1 MIAQSK
7 IYVKTVVLMN
17 GKAHF
22 AANCFILFGT
32 FGIVTTQRPELL
44 IPAMTGSTLGTLIT
58 PDYDLKS
65 IYIKSVINNI
75 PIFGALW
82 NAYWWPYA
90 VMFKHRKI
98 SHNLIFGTLTRFL
111 YLLTPIIIIY
121 ILYIQDNYNIDIY
134 NIYIILFFWY
144 VQDFSHYILDLKI
157 FSSKDD

>member
-1 MIAQSK
+1 
-7 IYVKTVVLMN
+7 MN

-121 ILYIQDNYNIDIY
+121 ILYIQDNYSIDIY

-144 VQDFSHYILDLKI
+144 IQDFSHYILDLKI